1 MQLKQRYDG
10 LLENAKEE
18 SKQIVEESR
27 TRAGKEYEERVQKA
41 ERQANRILEKAK
53 QDVENEREQAMEAM
67 QKQIAG
73 VAMAAA
79 GKILKEQADSSV
91 DRSIY
96 DQYIAGIGESHEAE
110 DAVETA
116 KQLYLQSEELRKVLN
131 SPIVTRAQKHR
142 IIDKLFPQEM
152 HSFLKKVCDYNEAE
166 ILPDIFS
173 AYEIWRRESQ
183 GILVG
188 TLYYMTEPT
197 KAQLRNIEQGLCKK
211 LGCQQLQLTLEE
223 DHSLIGGFVIRIGDL
238 EIDQSILGSVNG
250 LKQKLTRR

>member
-1 MQLKQRYDG
+1 MKQTAINY
-10 LLENAKEE
+10 
-18 SKQIVEESR
+18 
-27 TRAGKEYEERVQKA
+27 GKVLFE
-41 ERQANRILEKAK
+41 L
-53 QDVENEREQAMEAM
+53 
-67 QKQIAG
+67 
-73 VAMAAA
+73 
-79 GKILKEQADSSV
+79 
-91 DRSIY
+91 
-96 DQYIAGIGESHEAE
+96 GISE

-142 IIDKLFPQEM
+142 INDKLFPQEM

>member
-1 MQLKQRYDG
+1 MLRFDGFIFTLLNLVVLYVAMRHFLIGPIQNELAARKEMIDKQFTAAQSKEDEAMQLKQQYDG

-27 TRAGKEYEERVQKA
+27 MRAGKEYEERVQKA

-96 DQYIAGIGESHEAE
+96 DQYIAGIGESHEA
-110 DAVETA
+110 DG
-116 KQLYLQSEELRKVLN
+116 N
-131 SPIVTRAQKHR
+131 
-142 IIDKLFPQEM
+142 
-152 HSFLKKVCDYNEAE
+152 
-166 ILPDIFS
+166 
-173 AYEIWRRESQ
+173 
-183 GILVG
+183 
-188 TLYYMTEPT
+188 
-197 KAQLRNIEQGLCKK
+197 
-211 LGCQQLQLTLEE
+211 
-223 DHSLIGGFVIRIGDL
+223 
-238 EIDQSILGSVNG
+238 
-250 LKQKLTRR
+250 

>member
-1 MQLKQRYDG
+1 MKQTAINY
-10 LLENAKEE
+10 
-18 SKQIVEESR
+18 
-27 TRAGKEYEERVQKA
+27 GKVLFE
-41 ERQANRILEKAK
+41 L
-53 QDVENEREQAMEAM
+53 
-67 QKQIAG
+67 
-73 VAMAAA
+73 
-79 GKILKEQADSSV
+79 
-91 DRSIY
+91 
-96 DQYIAGIGESHEAE
+96 GISE

-238 EIDQSILGSVNG
+238 EIDQSILGSLNG